1 MKLWIFLA
9 ASSVFLALAATAP
22 SAHAA
27 DGIRV
32 VVKGMRNNKGRLG
45 CTLFKGPDGFP
56 RDKKKQFAGMWAPKQ
71 HHEGVCLFTGAPAGE
86 YAVAVLDDTNENG
99 KMDFNMIGLPT
110 KGYGFS
116 NDAKATLSAPS
127 FTAAAFSYSGTGV
140 LTVPINIVYRGF

>member
-1 MKLWIFLA
+1 MKLSILLA
-9 ASSVFLALAATAP
+9 ASAVLSALAATGP

-27 DGIRV
+27 DGISV

-56 RDKKKQFAGMWAPKQ
+56 ENKKKQFEGMWAPKRD
-71 HHEGVCLFTGAPAGE
+71 HEGVCDFNGVPAGE
-86 YAVAVLDDTNENG
+86 YAVAVLDDENMNG
-99 KMDFNMIGLPT
+99 KMDFNFIGLPT

-127 FTAAAFSYSGTGV
+127 FKAAAFHYSGRGE
-140 LTVPINIVYRGF
+140 LSVPINIVYRGF

>member
-1 MKLWIFLA
+1 M
-9 ASSVFLALAATAP
+9 FLALAAAAP

-27 DGIRV
+27 DSIRV

-45 CTLFKGPDGFP
+45 CTLFKGPNGFP
-56 RDKKKQFAGMWAPKQ
+56 KDKSKQFAGMWAPKH
-71 HHEGVCLFTGAPAGE
+71 HHEGVCDFKGTPAGD

-99 KMDFNMIGLPT
+99 KMDFNMLGLPT

-127 FTAAAFSYSGTGV
+127 FQAAAFHYSGTGE